1 MIRRIETPAQAE
13 RLHRVFSHLRPHLEA
28 DAFVMQV
35 NRQRQQG
42 YELVAYE
49 DDEGEYT
56 SGAGFRLL
64 EFLAWGRVLYVDD
77 FVTHPDCTGRGHGSV
92 VLDWVIERARNT
104 ACDAV
109 HLDTGYARHDAHRL
123 YLRKGFRMT
132 CHHMQLD
139 L

>member
-1 MIRRIETPAQAE
+1 MIRSIETAAQVA
-13 RLHRVFSHLRPHLEA
+13 RLHRVFRHLRPHL
-28 DAFVMQV
+28 DPDDFVAQV
-35 NRQRQQG
+35 DRQRRQG
-42 YELVAYE
+42 YVLVAHE
-49 DDEGEYT
+49 DAGGEYT
-56 SGAGFRLL
+56 SGAGFRVL

-77 FVTHPDCTGRGHGSV
+77 FVTHPDYHGRGHGGQ
-92 VLDWVIERARNT
+92 VLDWVIAHARALG
-104 ACDAV
+104 CEAV